1 MLEIAVVA
9 LRWLQYSGAV
19 VLLGAPLFILHSFRK
34 TDGPDLGWARPTLI
48 VAAAFVALGALAAL
62 VAQTAVM
69 AGSLSEALQPA
80 SLSFMVTGTAL
91 GIAMVVRAATAFLG
105 LLAITLIKRGGAL
118 WGLTAAAGLV
128 VAASFAW
135 TGHGA
140 ATEGSG
146 GPVHLVADIV
156 HAIAAALWLGA
167 LAALTILLMRR
178 AGPDDLALHR
188 ALHGFAGLGT
198 VAVGL
203 LVLTGLVNSWF
214 LIGPDRIAGLGAS
227 LYGQLLIAKLALFAL
242 MLALAAGNRFRLTPG
257 LGSVLARGEDPRQ
270 ALQRL
275 RRSVVAETLVGAV
288 LLALVAMMGTLAPPS
303 AM

>member
-1 MLEIAVVA
+1 VLEIAVVA

-19 VLLGAPLFILHSFRK
+19 VLLGAPLFVLHSFRK

>member
-1 MLEIAVVA
+1 MLEVAVIA

-19 VLLGAPLFILHSFRK
+19 VLLGAPLFVLYSFRDADSPNLAW
-34 TDGPDLGWARPTLI
+34 TRPALII
-48 VAAAFVALGALAAL
+48 VALVVALGSLAAL

-69 AGSLSEALQPA
+69 AGSLSEAVKPA

-91 GIAMVVRAATAFLG
+91 GMAMVVRAVVAIVG
-105 LLAITLIKRGGAL
+105 LVAIVALKPGRAL
-118 WGLTAAAGLV
+118 WGLTVVAGLI

-140 ATEGSG
+140 ATEGPG
-146 GPVHLVADIV
+146 GLVHLVSDII
-156 HAIAAALWLGA
+156 HAVAAALWLGA
-167 LAALTILLMRR
+167 LAALTILLLRR
-178 AGPDDLALHR
+178 ATPDDLAIHR

-198 VAVGL
+198 LAVGI

-214 LIGPDRIAGLGAS
+214 LVGPQGVADLGAN

-242 MLALAAGNRFRLTPG
+242 MLALAVGNRFRLTPA
-257 LGSVLARGEDPRQ
+257 LGAILANGEESQ
-270 ALQRL
+270 HALRRL
-275 RRSVVAETLVGAV
+275 RRSVVAETAVGAV
-288 LLALVAMMGTLAPPS
+288 LLGVVAVMGTLAPPS